1 MGNCNAN
8 VWKVGSKLAEF
19 EMKYVRMSHICRVH
33 LTFGWAPRIN
43 LTEWMNH
50 EEKQKISEA
59 ETKTETK
66 RCRHVF
72 PVPIFP
78 AQRHMSNRINLN
90 VIDTDR
96 TPHAPCG
103 LPMCRQV

>member
-43 LTEWMNH
+43 LTE
-50 EEKQKISEA
+50 
-59 ETKTETK
+59 
-66 RCRHVF
+66 
-72 PVPIFP
+72 
-78 AQRHMSNRINLN
+78 
-90 VIDTDR
+90 
-96 TPHAPCG
+96 
-103 LPMCRQV
+103 